1 MSDALFEN
9 TKTHEPLAARMRPR
23 NLDEYIGLAMSWKDE
38 QPDTAKVF
46 YELSLEEMGHVDKLH
61 ADVARQINEY
71 RQKTGEPPKEMLALY
86 NYLHEQHIAKAM
98 QIKVKQGMFNG

>member
-1 MSDALFEN
+1 MKIIKCLVGKIEEELNDAD
-9 TKTHEPLAARMRPR
+9 A
-23 NLDEYIGLAMSWKDE
+23 YINLAMEWKAE
-38 QPDTAKVF
+38 QPETAALF
-46 YELSLEEMGHVDKLH
+46 YELSTEEMGHVDKLH
-61 ADVARQINEY
+61 ADVARQINDY